1 MCYTQVPNKTKFMK
15 LKTIHI
21 CEKCS
26 YQSSKWAGKCPECGA
41 WNSFVEDVIS
51 NEEVKKDRV
60 QRTIKAPSITRLTQ
74 EATPKERLST
84 NIAELDRVLGGG
96 IVEGSVILLGGEPG
110 IGKSTLTLQL
120 AAHLTKGNQKVL
132 LISGEESVSQ
142 IARRAERLKIKN
154 ENLFLLNET
163 LLESILAALRAEKP
177 DFAIIDSIQVIAS
190 SEITGLQGG
199 VTQVRACTEELM
211 TFAKESGTP
220 LLIISHVTK
229 GGNLAGPKTLEHLVD
244 TVLYLE
250 GDRYHD
256 LRLIRGVKNRFGS
269 TNEVGLFEMTGS
281 GLKEVPDPTKAF
293 LENRQEKPIGSC
305 LTVTIEGSR
314 PLIIEI
320 QALTNKTHFGYPQ
333 RTTSGFD
340 LNRLQLLIAILQKH
354 ANIDLSQHDVY
365 VNVVGGLK
373 IKDPAIDLAVCLA
386 ILSSHKKFPLPQDLV
401 AFGELGLSGEIRK
414 GFRFSDREKI
424 AKKANLA
431 PLSLQ
436 NLLHQ
441 VISGLTK

>member
-1 MCYTQVPNKTKFMK
+1 MK
-15 LKTIHI
+15 LKTVYV

-26 YQSSKWAGKCPECGA
+26 YQSSKWAGKCPECNA
-41 WNSFVEDVIS
+41 WNSFIEDVVS
-51 NEEVKKDRV
+51 NEEAKKDRV
-60 QRTIKAPSITRLTQ
+60 QRTIKAPTITRLTHETTQ
-74 EATPKERLST
+74 KARLST
-84 NIAELDRVLGGG
+84 NISELDRVLGGG

-120 AAHLTKGNQKVL
+120 AAQLTKDNQKVL
-132 LISGEESVSQ
+132 LVSGEESVSQ
-142 IARRAERLKIKN
+142 IARRAERLKIKT

-163 LLESILAALRAEKP
+163 MVEAIIAALRAEKP

-190 SEITGLQGG
+190 GEVTGLQGG

-229 GGNLAGPKTLEHLVD
+229 DGHLAGPKTLEHLVD

-256 LRLIRGVKNRFGS
+256 LRLIRGIKNRFGA
-269 TNEVGLFEMTGS
+269 TNEVGLFEMTGA

-293 LENRQEKPIGSC
+293 LENRQENPIGSC

-320 QALTNKTHFGYPQ
+320 QALTNKTHFGYPK
-333 RTTSGFD
+333 RATSGFD
-340 LNRLQLLIAILQKH
+340 LNRLQLLIAVLQKH

-373 IKDPAIDLAVCLA
+373 IKDPTIDLAVCLA
-386 ILSSHKKFPLPQDLV
+386 ILSSHKKIPLPSNLV

-414 GFRFSDREKI
+414 GFRFADREKTTQ
-424 AKKANLA
+424 KAHLS
-431 PLSLQ
+431 PLPHK
-436 NLLHQ
+436 NLLSQ
-441 VISGLTK
+441 VISSLTK